1 MRRVKII
8 CTIGPASRE
17 PDILAKLAQ
26 AGMNVARL
34 NMSHGTHEYHRGAI
48 ERVRQVSEKLRMPIA
63 ILAALRERDR
73 TGKGAFVESALFET
87 AAFLMGQHMAYAALS
102 QEPVPPMP
110 ARVSAWAVYELFE
123 TGDGAKVFIGITS
136 DKHWVSFC
144 DEFDRPDLLADETM
158 RTNSDRIDAR
168 PRLVPEI
175 ARLFAALTAGEIAA
189 RCTKARLPF
198 ASVARPEDLFDDPHL
213 NGNASLAGTL
223 LSSLV
228 HAKLPKLPIRLNGRP
243 FDLYAQPPA
252 MGADTEAVLAAIHAG
267 DQP

>member
-1 MRRVKII
+1 MTGTPGTPLRAGTSI
-8 CTIGPASRE
+8 T
-17 PDILAKLAQ
+17 DIM
-26 AGMNVARL
+26 GGVF
-34 NMSHGTHEYHRGAI
+34 GA
-48 ERVRQVSEKLRMPIA
+48 VA